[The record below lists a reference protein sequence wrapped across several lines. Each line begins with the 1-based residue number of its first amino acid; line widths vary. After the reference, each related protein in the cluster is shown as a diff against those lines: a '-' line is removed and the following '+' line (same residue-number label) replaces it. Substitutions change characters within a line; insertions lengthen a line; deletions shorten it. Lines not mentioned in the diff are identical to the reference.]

1 MNTEVVGGHQTTLDD
16 LRGHILRQAKTSRRR
31 ALSEARS
38 EKDSELVKSI
48 KEQRVLFPFLT
59 GLDDTPPPSLGSN
72 LTGTERFDQI
82 FLLMRST
89 GRDAPRISE
98 YGVFD
103 IPSLVKRAVKGSRLT
118 DKGRTERIRQ
128 QISDHVP
135 IWIRL
140 KLPDPLKG

>member
-1 MNTEVVGGHQTTLDD
+1 MNA
-16 LRGHILRQAKTSRRR
+16 I
-31 ALSEARS
+31 
-38 EKDSELVKSI
+38 KD
-48 KEQRVLFPFLT
+48 QRVFFPFLT
-59 GLDDTPPPSLGSN
+59 GLDDTPPPPVGSN

-89 GRDAPRISE
+89 GRDAPRIAE

-103 IPSLVKRAVKGSRLT
+103 IPSLVKSALNRYRLKDKTRT
-118 DKGRTERIRQ
+118 DRIRQ

-140 KLPDPLKG
+140 KLPDPLEV